1 MGLKRYSLVLIGLLV
16 FMLVVIGT
24 PASAGL
30 PAYLTQW
37 DYGTANGQFNN
48 PVA

>member
-1 MGLKRYSLVLIGLLV
+1 MHGSKRYSLVLIGLLV

-30 PAYLTQW
+30 PAYLTEW
-37 DYGTANGQFNN
+37 GLWYG
-48 PVA
+48 